1 MDETFIRGRL
11 FRPFQ
16 TTKGKSGMGIGVYE
30 AREFVR
36 SLGGDILV
44 ESRPGEGTI
53 FRIQFPHQASIE
65 QKRYAQNL
73 H

>member
-1 MDETFIRGRL
+1 
-11 FRPFQ
+11 
-16 TTKGKSGMGIGVYE
+16 
-30 AREFVR
+30 VR
-36 SLGGDILV
+36 ALGGDILV

-53 FRIQFPHQASIE
+53 FRIQFPYQAYIE